1 MRHRTQS
8 FSLCHVPHTLYLSV
22 HLYVSVSL
30 CQCLSVC
37 VCVIKTLMCG
47 RHLGGMQVPMTS
59 PRCQP
64 PPLPLLLGLSFNPCM
79 RKHVS
84 IQACRF
90 VVAVTGYLATHQSML
105 IAVTCHTALLAA
117 VREFGPFIHKKTD
130 SKMF

>member
-1 MRHRTQS
+1 
-8 FSLCHVPHTLYLSV
+8 
-22 HLYVSVSL
+22 
-30 CQCLSVC
+30 
-37 VCVIKTLMCG
+37 
-47 RHLGGMQVPMTS
+47 MQVPMTS
-59 PRCQP
+59 SRWQP
-64 PPLPLLLGLSFNPCM
+64 PPLLLLLLGLSFNPCM

-105 IAVTCHTALLAA
+105 VAVICHTALLAA

>member
-1 MRHRTQS
+1 MCPS
-8 FSLCHVPHTLYLSV
+8 FSLS
-22 HLYVSVSL
+22 VSVG
-30 CQCLSVC
+30 LSVC
-37 VCVIKTLMCG
+37 VIKSLMSG

-59 PRCQP
+59 SRWQP
-64 PPLPLLLGLSFNPCM
+64 PPLLLLLLGLSFNPCM

-105 IAVTCHTALLAA
+105 IAVICHTALLAA